1 MATDQLKRLR
11 KICLALPEAT
21 EKVAWG
27 APTFRVKDKMFAM
40 FVNNHH
46 NDGRI
51 ALWCSA
57 APGVQAMLVEAEP
70 RKFFVPPYVGPRGW
84 LGLHLHRFKDA
95 ELAFHVRQAYCVVA
109 PKKLKAAVCVET
121 SEF

>member
-1 MATDQLKRLR
+1 M
-11 KICLALPEAT
+11 CLALPETT
-21 EKVAWG
+21 EKIAWG

-57 APGVQAMLVEAEP
+57 APGVQTMLVEAEP
-70 RKFFVPPYVGPRGW
+70 KKFFVPPYMGPRGW
-84 LGLHLHRFKDA
+84 VGLHLNRLKDA
-95 ELAFHVRQAYCVVA
+95 ELEFHIRQAYCAVA
-109 PKKLKAAVCVET
+109 PKKLKATVCDASQDV
-121 SEF
+121 